1 MPACYVMLFRSRP
14 QIDFIRHAETRRRW
28 ILQQLYECRK
38 QTMKIFSTEFIKS
51 AARAAH
57 YPESELPEVAFA
69 GRSNVGKSSLI
80 NVLLNRRNLVR
91 TSSTPGRT
99 QLLNFFNVNNLFSL
113 VDLPGYGF
121 AKVPLA
127 VKKEWGPMIRSYLE
141 LRENLQAVVF
151 IMDIR
156 RVPAQEDIQLLDW
169 LEEFGVPTIPVVTK
183 LDKVNRSQRD
193 KQVRAIARET
203 GLPLEAFSLFS
214 AQTREGRD
222 DIWERIEDALALA
235 GPEDNRES

>member
-1 MPACYVMLFRSRP
+1 
-14 QIDFIRHAETRRRW
+14 
-28 ILQQLYECRK
+28 
-38 QTMKIFSTEFIKS
+38 MKIFSAEFIKS
-51 AARAAH
+51 AARVAH
-57 YPESELPEVAFA
+57 YPQSELPEVAFA

-121 AKVPLA
+121 AKVPLT

-156 RVPAQEDIQLLDW
+156 RVPGQEDIQLLDW

-193 KQVRAIARET
+193 KQVRVIARET

-222 DIWERIEDALALA
+222 EIWERIEDALALA
-235 GPEDNRES
+235 GPEDSREP